1 MKALLI
7 SLGLVVLLSGCF
19 GSTTADNV
27 NLTSFTGSGFT
38 MQVPKAWTQVAPSTM
53 PSPKSGSVAGAFT
66 SSDITSGFANNLLI
80 LKDTLN
86 TTVDPLMN
94 SRKYAVVNQ
103 ALTTGEYLEYTKLS
117 DANITFPDKD
127 AWLVTVF
134 EARYNKETPK
144 QKFLQT
150 AKICGKNVYLITI
163 GLNLSNNSTD
173 KYSEIFSTF
182 TCK

>member
-1 MKALLI
+1 MKTLI
-7 SLGLVVLLSGCF
+7 ATLGLAFLLTGCF
-19 GSTTADNV
+19 GTTTENV
-27 NLTSFTGSGFT
+27 NLTSFESKGFT
-38 MQVPKAWTQVAPSTM
+38 MDVPKAWTAVGEKDLPK
-53 PSPKSGSVAGAFT
+53 PKSGTVAGAFT
-66 SSDITSGFANNLLI
+66 STDITSGFANNLLI
-80 LKDTLN
+80 LRDDLKAENGTEM
-86 TTVDPLMN
+86 T

-117 DANITFPDKD
+117 DSKVVFADQD
-127 AWLVTVF
+127 EGLVTIF

-150 AKICGKNVYLITI
+150 AKVCGKQVYLLTI

-173 KYSEIFSTF
+173 KYAEMFKTF